1 MVNWEI
7 QSITVNLVSIA
18 SVIITNSGY
27 KGHVDVE
34 FYLWREIKLD
44 CCKIELLTVTVFAWW
59 EINSFN
65 KTVLGFWVGFVWLVV
80 FFLFVF
86 YILPLVTVVCFIE

>member
-65 KTVLGFWVGFVWLVV
+65 KTIVGILGGICLVGCI
-80 FFLFVF
+80 FLFVF